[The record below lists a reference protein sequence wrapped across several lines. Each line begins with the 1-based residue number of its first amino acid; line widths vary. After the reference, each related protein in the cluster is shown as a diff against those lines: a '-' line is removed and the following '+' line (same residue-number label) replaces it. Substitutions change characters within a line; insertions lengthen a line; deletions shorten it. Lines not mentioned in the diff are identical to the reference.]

1 MTINFPFSPKARKCK
16 DGWVDICPAHNDQQP
31 SLSIGIGEDGQLLLH
46 CFAGCSFTDILVAA
60 GLRGGLHVAQ
70 VSADVVQR
78 RCETRQQNDEKTL
91 ARCNEIWRQGK
102 PIEGTLSHAY
112 LASRGITVFS
122 DCLRHHEG
130 LIYSRTGERLP
141 VLLTAAQR
149 GGKLTG
155 LHRIFLNPD
164 GTKRDKLMLGSF
176 KGAAAHLVG
185 KYGPL
190 YVAEGIETALS
201 LPMLNP
207 QKIGRYWAAFSAG
220 GMKSLVLP
228 QRPDQ
233 LIIAADGD
241 TAGLEAANDLGE
253 RAARAGWQVILMAAP
268 DGKDWNDVLV
278 EGSNDKV

>member
-1 MTINFPFSPKARKCK
+1 MTIDFPKTPKAYKTK
-16 DGWVDICPAHNDQQP
+16 KGWMDICPAHDDRRP
-31 SLSIGIGEDGQLLLH
+31 SLSIGVDPKGNLLLH
-46 CFAGCSFTDILVAA
+46 CFAGCSRDRILAAA
-60 GLRGGLHVAQ
+60 GLSS
-70 VSADVVQR
+70 SAA
-78 RCETRQQNDEKTL
+78 TRISAATISGKSQADEDREAEKTL

-102 PIEGTLSHAY
+102 PIEGTLSQAY

-122 DCLRHHEG
+122 DCQRHHEG

-149 GGKLTG
+149 CGKLTG

-164 GTKRDKLMLGSF
+164 GTKKDKMMLGSF

-207 QKIGRYWAAFSAG
+207 QKIGRYWAAFSTG

-228 QRPDQ
+228 QKPDQ

-268 DGKDWNDVLV
+268 DGKDWNDVLM